1 VKQRPDFNASWIV
14 VPVAFVVG
22 LLLVFVFPHVLPP
35 AGRLG
40 AVGWALVLT
49 PPIVTL
55 LAIPRITVI
64 RRLRSLRAAH
74 ADSIVELGARG
85 AATSKDLGKLN
96 GMDHGSRD
104 ERFRTVCYL
113 IDQVGLSEWRSSD
126 SAQPEW
132 AFGWAQLSEPRF
144 ANVDD
149 SILTSGRVDRGLE
162 FTVTL
167 PTGVQVLRVV
177 LIGAGFMGFFSL
189 SQSELQRIVDQ
200 SIALRAT
207 ALAPPV
213 AP

>member
-1 VKQRPDFNASWIV
+1 VTRRPDFNASWIV
-14 VPVAFVVG
+14 VPAAFVAG
-22 LLLVFVFPHVLPP
+22 LLLIVVFPNALPP
-35 AGRLG
+35 DSRLRG
-40 AVGWALVLT
+40 AEWALVIT

-64 RRLRSLRAAH
+64 RRLRSVRGAH
-74 ADSIVELGARG
+74 PDSIVELGSRS

-96 GMDHGSRD
+96 AMDHGSRD

-113 IDQVGLSEWRSSD
+113 IDEVGLSEWRASD

-132 AFGWAQLSEPRF
+132 SFDWAQLSEPRF
-144 ANVDD
+144 ASVDD
-149 SILTSGRVDRGLE
+149 SVLTSGQVNRGLE

-177 LIGAGFMGFFSL
+177 LIGAGFMGFFPL
-189 SQSELQRIVDQ
+189 SQRELQRIVDQ
-200 SIALRAT
+200 GIALRAT